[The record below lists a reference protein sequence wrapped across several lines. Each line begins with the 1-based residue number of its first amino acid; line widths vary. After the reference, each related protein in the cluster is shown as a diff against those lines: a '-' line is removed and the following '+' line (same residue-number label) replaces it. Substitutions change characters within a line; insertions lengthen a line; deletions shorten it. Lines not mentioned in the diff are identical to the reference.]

1 MSVSKRGFSLVELS
15 IVLVILG
22 LLTGG
27 ILAGQSLIRAAELR
41 SVSTQYQQILSAVQ
55 SFRDKYMALPG
66 DMRNATSF
74 WGTAANCPGTSA
86 QGSTTPATCNGD
98 GDGMIEP
105 TTTASNET
113 FRLWQQLANAG
124 LIEGQYSG
132 VTGGGANEF
141 TGIAS
146 NALRGKINNSYWFS
160 LNWGAPLTGDANWFS
175 GEYGNRLSLGALQT
189 NAEPAAAIMRPDEL
203 WNLDV
208 KLDDGKPGTGKL
220 WAIWRSACT
229 NSASNVDYAADY
241 LLTST
246 SVICSPVFRSAF

>member
-41 SVSTQYQQILSAVQ
+41 SVSTQYQQIISAVQ
-55 SFRDKYMALPG
+55 GFRDKYMALPG

-105 TTTASNET
+105 TTTVSNEV

-132 VTGGGANEF
+132 VTGGSANEY

-160 LNWGAPLTGDANWFS
+160 LNWGVPLTGDANWFS
-175 GEYGNRLSLGALQT
+175 GEYIAAGA
-189 NAEPAAAIMRPDEL
+189 
-203 WNLDV
+203 
-208 KLDDGKPGTGKL
+208 
-220 WAIWRSACT
+220 
-229 NSASNVDYAADY
+229 YAAVAAS
-241 LLTST
+241 ST
-246 SVICSPVFRSAF
+246 TCFDNANVNGAAYAYSVSNENGQNCAFSVAVTGR